1 MASKLHPIV
10 FRAPAIGGLNYEG
23 EAVDRDAN
31 SARQADNIVYDEA
44 GRLCSRKGLNKLTT
58 TALTGSPSIE
68 SLHYQGTSTGNLL
81 ILSAEVSSSHKL
93 YSSGSPFSSMT
104 DITGSL
110 TPTASKWQF
119 CNFSDRVM
127 GIQNGHTLISKAATG
142 NFSAVTS
149 TGTATA
155 PSGNCIHSAFG
166 RLWAQQDSTSTGKS
180 IILYTDLLDHD
191 GWQTA
196 NAINTLGNRGA
207 VANGYDE
214 LVAISSFDN
223 FLIAFL
229 RNSIVVYNNPDDP
242 VGS

>member
-119 CNFSDRVM
+119 CNF
-127 GIQNGHTLISKAATG
+127 Q
-142 NFSAVTS
+142 
-149 TGTATA
+149 
-155 PSGNCIHSAFG
+155 
-166 RLWAQQDSTSTGKS
+166 
-180 IILYTDLLDHD
+180 
-191 GWQTA
+191 
-196 NAINTLGNRGA
+196 
-207 VANGYDE
+207 
-214 LVAISSFDN
+214 
-223 FLIAFL
+223 
-229 RNSIVVYNNPDDP
+229 
-242 VGS
+242 